1 MLANSFLRLAVALA
15 GAAALSTGCAT
26 PPTKELSQAQG
37 AIDTA
42 RAAGAPT
49 YAAAEFAA
57 AEETLARAHAEVA
70 VRDYRAALG
79 HALDSSA
86 RAQVAA
92 TTAVE
97 GRVKAHLAA
106 DETLDDFSSLIDR
119 VDATLATPEAKRVPA
134 AERRTAAAAV
144 AAALRALAEARAAVE
159 NDDMAVLQG
168 VPAHA
173 AALQAAL
180 AALAAPPPR
189 KARPR
194 V

>member
-1 MLANSFLRLAVALA
+1 M
-15 GAAALSTGCAT
+15 
-26 PPTKELSQAQG
+26 
-37 AIDTA
+37 
-42 RAAGAPT
+42 
-49 YAAAEFAA
+49 
-57 AEETLARAHAEVA
+57 
-70 VRDYRAALG
+70 
-79 HALDSSA
+79 
-86 RAQVAA
+86 
-92 TTAVE
+92 
-97 GRVKAHLAA
+97 KAHLAA
-106 DETLDDFSSLIDR
+106 DQTLDDFSSLIDR

-134 AERRTAAAAV
+134 AERRKAEDAV

-173 AALQAAL
+173 ATLEAAL